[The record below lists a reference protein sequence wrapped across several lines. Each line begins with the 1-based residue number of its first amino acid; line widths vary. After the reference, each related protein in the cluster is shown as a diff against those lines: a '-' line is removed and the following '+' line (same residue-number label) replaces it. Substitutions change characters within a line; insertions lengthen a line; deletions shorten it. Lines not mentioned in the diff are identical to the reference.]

1 MRSPVLKHGIAAAAV
16 ALVLSGCIASKP
28 SPVQQMA
35 NSMVGKPVAVAIKAF
50 GPPTLNLP
58 PCSYCTD
65 GGTYAWD
72 NTRISKQWQSQWVQ
86 TGTTTEQRIVGQ
98 TQGGNGIAPMLIT
111 QDVETPVGENRM
123 VLADNVD
130 YLCNIQAFTDMKDNI
145 KSIDVVGCTA
155 DSRY

>member
-1 MRSPVLKHGIAAAAV
+1 M
-16 ALVLSGCIASKP
+16 
-28 SPVQQMA
+28 
-35 NSMVGKPVAVAIKAF
+35 
-50 GPPTLNLP
+50 
-58 PCSYCTD
+58 
-65 GGTYAWD
+65 
-72 NTRISKQWQSQWVQ
+72 Q